1 MLFRTLALALTFV
14 AACAAPTAPLPRNA
28 APPLATEAQI
38 LAAEQ
43 QPLSSDWRE
52 WNNPTAPFNI
62 IGNIHYVGAEGI
74 SAFLITTPD
83 GHILLD
89 GAFAQTAPQI
99 IANVERLGFH
109 MRDVRYLL
117 NSHAHVDHAAGLARL
132 QLASGAQM
140 VASEA
145 DRGAL
150 EAGRFPYGPS
160 EDLTF
165 PPIRVDRVIAD
176 NETLTLGGVTLTALV
191 TPGHTP
197 GCTSWLMDVTGA
209 DGAAHRALFHCSAT
223 VAGQS
228 LAPPAYPNIVS
239 DFESTFARLRTIQ
252 ADVLLTNHPGF
263 MDLEQRRARQAAG
276 DANAFVDPHALP
288 ALNARLEAAFREELA
303 RQRAAHN

>member
-1 MLFRTLALALTFV
+1 MTIRNAAFALGLLG
-14 AACAAPTAPLPRNA
+14 ACAAPAPVAETPRAAPLA
-28 APPLATEAQI
+28 SEAQVA
-38 LAAEQ
+38 AAEGEA
-43 QPLSSDWRE
+43 LSDDWGA
-52 WNNPTAPFNI
+52 WNNPIEPFNV
-62 IGNIHYVGAEGI
+62 IGNIYYVGAEGI
-74 SAFLITTPD
+74 SAYLITTPD

-160 EDLTF
+160 EDLAF

-176 NETLTLGGVTLTALV
+176 NETLRLGGVTLTALI

-197 GCTSWLMDVTGA
+197 GCTSWLMDVAGA
-209 DGAAHRALFHCSAT
+209 DGATHRALFHCSAT

-228 LAPPAYPNIVS
+228 LAPPAYPNIVA
-239 DFESTFARLRTIQ
+239 DFESTFARFRTIE
-252 ADVLLTNHPGF
+252 ADVLLTNHPSM
-263 MDLEQRRARQAAG
+263 MDLEERRARQIAG
-276 DANAFVDPHALP
+276 DANAFVDANALP
-288 ALNARLEAAFREELA
+288 AFNVALEQAFRAELA
-303 RQRAAHN
+303 RQRAAQN

>member
-1 MLFRTLALALTFV
+1 MKTRVAALALIALT
-14 AACAAPTAPLPRNA
+14 ACAAPAPEPTR

-38 LAAEQ
+38 LAAEAEALPGDWQ
-43 QPLSSDWRE
+43 AWNTPLE
-52 WNNPTAPFNI
+52 PFNV
-62 IGNIHYVGAEGI
+62 IGNIYYVGAEGI

-83 GHILLD
+83 GHIILD

-99 IANVERLGFH
+99 IANVERLGFE

-117 NSHAHVDHAAGLARL
+117 NSHAHVDHAAGFARL
-132 QLASGAQM
+132 QLASGAEM
-140 VASEA
+140 VASQA

-150 EAGRFPYGPS
+150 EAGRFPFGPS
-160 EDLTF
+160 EDLAF

-176 NETLTLGGVTLTALV
+176 NETLTLGGVTLTALI

-209 DGAAHRALFHCSAT
+209 DGAPHRAFFHCSAT

-228 LAPPAYPNIVS
+228 LAPPAYPNIVA

-252 ADVLLTNHPGF
+252 ADVLLTNHPGMSD
-263 MDLEQRRARQAAG
+263 MDGRRTRLIAG
-276 DANAFVDPHALP
+276 DANAFVDANALP
-288 ALNARLEAAFREELA
+288 ALNARLEAAFRQELA
-303 RQRAAHN
+303 RQRAAQN

>member
-1 MLFRTLALALTFV
+1 MSFRITTLALVAL
-14 AACAAPTAPLPRNA
+14 AACAAPAPVQEQARP
-28 APPLATEAQI
+28 APIATEAQI
-38 LAAEQ
+38 AAAESEA
-43 QPLSSDWRE
+43 LSDDWRA
-52 WNNPTAPFNI
+52 WNNPIEPFNV
-62 IGNIHYVGAEGI
+62 IGNVYYVGAEGI
-74 SAFLITTPD
+74 SAYLITTLD

-99 IANVERLGFH
+99 IANIERLGFD

-132 QLASGAQM
+132 QIASGAEM
-140 VASEA
+140 VASQA

-160 EDLTF
+160 EDLAF

-176 NETLTLGGVTLTALV
+176 NETLTLGGVTLTALI

-197 GCTSWLMDVTGA
+197 GCTSWLMGVTGA

-228 LAPPAYPNIVS
+228 LAPPAYPNIVA

-252 ADVLLTNHPGF
+252 ADVLLTNHPSM
-263 MDLEQRRARQAAG
+263 MDLEERRARQVAG
-276 DANAFVDPHALP
+276 DANAFVDANALP
-288 ALNARLEAAFREELA
+288 AFNAALEAAFRAELA
-303 RQRAAHN
+303 RQRAAQN